1 MISRERLEELIEQEA
16 TIYDP
21 DTMWESIGEIKL
33 NKKMKVKDGRL
44 DGDLGDLGL
53 KGAMCSCF
61 VPLEDL
67 VESKEEA
74 EWIIEFG
81 CITRTEKLEL
91 PTWEELFK
99 EDRVLDCY
107 TQEFGIVKNR
117 SFIGV
122 VLLGVD
128 FTNEIVEVSIG
139 SDQIFCE
146 LLTKE
151 NYILACRKAKELF
164 LGGIDGNIR

>member
-1 MISRERLEELIEQEA
+1 MIEKKRLEELIEQCA
-16 TIYDP
+16 TIYRTYADVSVQ
-21 DTMWESIGEIKL
+21 EVKL
-33 NKKMKVKDGRL
+33 NKNYMKVDNAFLWQKMTGAF
-44 DGDLGDLGL
+44 
-53 KGAMCSCF
+53 KGCGT
-61 VPLEDL
+61 PLEQL
-67 VESKEEA
+67 FETLEEA
-74 EWIIEFG
+74 EWHKEFG
-81 CITRTEKLEL
+81 CIERTERLVL

-128 FTNEIVEVSIG
+128 FTNEIVEVRIG

-151 NYILACRKAKELF
+151 NYTIACRKAKELF
-164 LGGIDGNIR
+164 LGKQEVNN

>member
-1 MISRERLEELIEQEA
+1 MKSLKELRKHNNLKQREVVQHIGVSDGVYSYYEKGRTLPAKYVKPLANLFGISCDELLENNTDTLDWER
-16 TIYDP
+16 
-21 DTMWESIGEIKL
+21 
-33 NKKMKVKDGRL
+33 
-44 DGDLGDLGL
+44 
-53 KGAMCSCF
+53 
-61 VPLEDL
+61 
-67 VESKEEA
+67 
-74 EWIIEFG
+74 EFG
-81 CITRTEKLEL
+81 CIERTERLEL

-151 NYILACRKAKELF
+151 NYTIACKRARDLF
-164 LGGIDGNIR
+164 LGDNNEI

>member
-1 MISRERLEELIEQEA
+1 MIEKERLEELIEQGA
-16 TIYDP
+16 TVCNTYKDWDNVWHCRFGNVVQEENHLLFKENGSSLSVIMYD
-21 DTMWESIGEIKL
+21 TNNLYET
-33 NKKMKVKDGRL
+33 
-44 DGDLGDLGL
+44 
-53 KGAMCSCF
+53 
-61 VPLEDL
+61 
-67 VESKEEA
+67 KEHA
-74 EWIIEFG
+74 EWEWEFG
-81 CITRTEKLEL
+81 CIEITERLEL
-91 PTWEELFK
+91 PTWEELFE

-151 NYILACRKAKELF
+151 NYTLACRKAKELF
-164 LGGIDGNIR
+164 LGEKK

>member
-1 MISRERLEELIEQEA
+1 MITKERLEELIEQGA
-16 TIYDP
+16 TVCNAYKDWDNVWHCRFGNVVQEENHLLFKENGSSLSVIMH
-21 DTMWESIGEIKL
+21 DTNNLYET
-33 NKKMKVKDGRL
+33 
-44 DGDLGDLGL
+44 
-53 KGAMCSCF
+53 
-61 VPLEDL
+61 
-67 VESKEEA
+67 KEQA
-74 EWIIEFG
+74 EWEWEFG
-81 CITRTEKLEL
+81 CIERTERLEL

-151 NYILACRKAKELF
+151 NYTLACRKAKELF
-164 LGGIDGNIR
+164 LGEKK

>member
-1 MISRERLEELIEQEA
+1 MISKERLEELIEQEA

-21 DTMWESIGEIKL
+21 DTMWKSIGEIKL
-33 NKKMKVKDGRL
+33 NKKMKIKDGRL

-81 CITRTEKLEL
+81 CIERTERFEPLYYDNIDQNYCYEYRFSTKNNHEY
-91 PTWEELFK
+91 TIRVSGKDIILFWTNCNYK
-99 EDRVLDCY
+99 EY
-107 TQEFGIVKNR
+107 FKN
-117 SFIGV
+117 
-122 VLLGVD
+122 
-128 FTNEIVEVSIG
+128 
-139 SDQIFCE
+139 
-146 LLTKE
+146 TKE
-151 NYILACRKAKELF
+151 EYEKLIRRCAKMF
-164 LGGIDGNIR
+164 LDGDYAN

>member
-1 MISRERLEELIEQEA
+1 MITKERLEELINKCVTVYMARAYTEGICLMPENFEVNEKELIFKYK
-16 TIYDP
+16 IY
-21 DTMWESIGEIKL
+21 
-33 NKKMKVKDGRL
+33 
-44 DGDLGDLGL
+44 
-53 KGAMCSCF
+53 A

-67 VESKEEA
+67 FETEEEA
-74 EWIIEFG
+74 KWFAEFDCIE
-81 CITRTEKLEL
+81 RTERLEL

-99 EDRVLDCY
+99 EDRVFDCY

-122 VLLGVD
+122 VLFGVD

-139 SDQIFCE
+139 SDQIFCD

-151 NYILACRKAKELF
+151 NYTLACRKAKELF
-164 LGGIDGNIR
+164 LGEKK

>member
-1 MISRERLEELIEQEA
+1 MISKGRLEELIEQEA

-21 DTMWESIGEIKL
+21 DTMWKSIGEIKL
-33 NKKMKVKDGRL
+33 NKKMKIKDGRL

-81 CITRTEKLEL
+81 CIERTERLEL
-91 PTWEELFK
+91 PTWEDVSKDFIPLK
-99 EDRVLDCY
+99 VASGQY
-107 TQEFGIVKNR
+107 PVVEFGDNSIEIIVNVNKD
-117 SFIGV
+117 IQIV
-122 VLLGVD
+122 VWSD
-128 FTNEIVEVSIG
+128 FVGNFVAP
-139 SDQIFCE
+139 
-146 LLTKE
+146 LTKE
-151 NYILACRKAKELF
+151 NYTLACRKAKELF
-164 LGGIDGNIR
+164 LGEKDE